1 MLTRNLTST
10 MCDTGDIMRNETAE
24 ISHQNPMLSFKGI
37 VPVIII
43 IMYESM
49 LKSNESL
56 KGTM

>member
-10 MCDTGDIMRNETAE
+10 MYDTGDIMRNETAE

-37 VPVIII
+37 IPVIIT
-43 IMYESM
+43 IMYENM
-49 LKSNESL
+49 LKSKESF